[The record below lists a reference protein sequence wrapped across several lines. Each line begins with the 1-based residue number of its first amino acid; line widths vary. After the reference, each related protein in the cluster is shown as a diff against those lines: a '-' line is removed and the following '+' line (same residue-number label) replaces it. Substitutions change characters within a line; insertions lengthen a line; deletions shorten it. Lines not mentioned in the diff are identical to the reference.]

1 MSEEERTM
9 SPLREGMSKLDHAI
23 HDYIFDDEGG
33 EEQALASL
41 IANVWDEIDNVEK
54 LDIRYRNTR
63 R

>member
-9 SPLREGMSKLDHAI
+9 SPLREAMRKLDHAI
-23 HDYIFDDEGG
+23 PDYIFDDEGG

-41 IANVWDEIDNVEK
+41 IANVWDAIDNVEK

-63 R
+63 L